1 MQDGTTRNVG
11 TATRPQTSIFA
22 GRSTGTTVQLV
33 KLSLL
38 RVRGCLGGISF
49 LLPALGATAILLGAP
64 STYAQV
70 VQGTLTGVV
79 TDSGGALLPNAS
91 VNVRSPETGFTRDA
105 KTNGEGIFNFNDL
118 QPGTYT
124 VTVSAE
130 GFANFQQNATPIL
143 ANATARV
150 NAVMRNATATQE
162 VTVTNAPPVLQTD
175 RAETNYNISAEQL
188 SELPT
193 TSTTGRNFQSLY
205 KLVPGSTPPAEQN
218 SQAANPGRSQAVN
231 VNGVSAGANSTRI
244 DGVLDQH
251 PYLPINVAYVPPE
264 DAIQNVN
271 VVTSAFN
278 AEQGIAGGAAVNV
291 ILKTGT
297 NAFHGGVF
305 EYNTITQFNAR
316 GFFQTPAALPRLPKY
331 VFNQYGGSVGGP
343 VLKNKLFFFTDWE
356 STHISQAISGFASV
370 PVAQLRTGNFSGTG
384 TTIYDPSTGTASGT
398 GKTAFAGNQVP
409 VSKAA
414 GLLLAKLPLPN
425 YGAAGAQVNNYFASA
440 SNLFSRD
447 EVDAKLNYNLSEATQ
462 VYGHYSVSRDTIS
475 DPQIFGPNPGGPTL
489 DGGQPGRAT
498 GLIQMIGLNG
508 THTFTPHVL
517 LDANAG
523 YTRFHVGAAA
533 DDLALGDYGTQTLGI
548 PGTNFN
554 GAALYGGIPFM
565 NISNY
570 TGLGNTNG
578 ANPFSFRD
586 AQYTGNVNLSYLR
599 GRHNLRFGGEYI
611 HTAINHFQP
620 QMGNPRGQFNFTGG
634 ATVLSGTNPNNFNS
648 FADFLLGDAN
658 SASKGIQTT
667 NPIAVRWSS
676 FGFYGQDTWEA
687 TKNLTITFG
696 ARYEYYTL
704 PVHDHAGIYQYDPS
718 VRSTIT
724 DATGTHT
731 VGTVLI
737 GGKGSTSQFAGIDN
751 GKGMIVPRLGID
763 YRVDDRTVV
772 RSGFGITVD
781 PQNFIDAR
789 NTYPA
794 QVNLTLNAPNSYT
807 IATNFTNGLP
817 AVPTPDISSGR
828 VPLPANIS
836 TYLFPNKERR
846 GYIESFNLAVQ
857 RQLVASFVADVAYV
871 GAKSI
876 RQLSEVNINA
886 APIGGAT
893 AGRALNT
900 TYGANTSTSDIFLQ
914 IPFRGSNYNGLQ
926 AQLSRRSA
934 KHVSTGIIYT
944 YSRAMNFFDNG
955 TGTLTFAYP
964 TYWDMNYARAGFNR
978 TNNFQWWSIAASPFG
993 RSGSYLKNGIAGR
1006 LLGGW
1011 QLQNILSWYSGTPFT
1026 VGASGASLNAPG
1038 NTQVADKLVS
1048 QVRILGAHNLVGSNR
1063 IYFDTT
1069 QVAQPT
1075 GVRFGNSGRN
1085 SIVGPGTFNL
1095 DSGVKRNFH
1104 LFESSELTLQIESFN
1119 VTNTPQFANPNAT
1132 VGSSTLGTITGTSGS
1147 NRRLRVSARVAF

>member
-1 MQDGTTRNVG
+1 MAGTT
-11 TATRPQTSIFA
+11 TASLPSATDCRPCRRDSSKPGKSLRQCARSCIGSVPLLISALATSA
-22 GRSTGTTVQLV
+22 VLV
-33 KLSLL
+33 SPLA
-38 RVRGCLGGISF
+38 F
-49 LLPALGATAILLGAP
+49 H
-64 STYAQV
+64 AQV
-70 VQGTLTGVV
+70 IQGTLTGVV
-79 TDSGGALLPNAS
+79 TDSSGGVLPNAS
-91 VNVRSPETGFTRDA
+91 VNVRSPETGFTREA
-105 KTNGEGIFNFNDL
+105 KTNGQGIFNFNDL

-124 VTVSAE
+124 VTISAE
-130 GFANFQQNATPIL
+130 GFANFQQNSTPIL

-150 NAVMRNATATQE
+150 NATMRTATTTQE
-162 VTVTNAPPVLQTD
+162 VNVTDAPPVLQTD
-175 RAETNYNISAEQL
+175 RAETNYNISEQQL

-193 TSTTGRNFQSLY
+193 TSSTGRNYQSLY

-231 VNGVSAGANSTRI
+231 VNGQSAGANSTRI
-244 DGVLDQH
+244 DGALDQH
-251 PYLPINVAYVPPE
+251 PYLPINVAYVPPQ
-264 DAIQNVN
+264 DAIQTVN

-278 AEQGIAGGAAVNV
+278 AEQGIAGGAAINV
-291 ILKTGT
+291 ILKSGT
-297 NAFHGGVF
+297 NSVHGSAF

-316 GFFQTPAALPRLPKY
+316 GVFQTPAALPRLPKY
-331 VFNQYGGSVGGP
+331 IFNQYGGSVGGP
-343 VLKNKLFFFTDWE
+343 ILKNKLFFFTDWE
-356 STHISQAISGFASV
+356 STHISQAISSFASV
-370 PVAQLRTGNFSGTG
+370 PVAQLRTGNFAGTG
-384 TTIYDPSTGTASGT
+384 TTIYDPTTGTATGT

-414 GLLLAKLPLPN
+414 NTLLAKLPLPN
-425 YGAAGAQVNNYFASA
+425 FGAPGAQVNNYFASA

-447 EVDAKLNYNLSEATQ
+447 EVDAKANYNLSEATQ

-489 DGGQPGRAT
+489 DGGQPGKAT
-498 GLIQMIGLNG
+498 GLIQMAVLNG

-533 DDLALGDYGTQTLGI
+533 DDLSLGDYGTQVLGI
-548 PGTNFN
+548 PGTNLN
-554 GAALYGGIPFM
+554 GSALYAGIPFM

-586 AQYTGNVNLSYLR
+586 AQYTGNVNLSYIR

-634 ATVLSGTNPNNFNS
+634 ATVQSGANPNNFNS

-667 NPIAVRWSS
+667 NPIGIRWSS

-687 TKNLTITFG
+687 SKDLTVTFG

-718 VRSTIT
+718 VRSTVT

-737 GGKGSTSQFAGIDN
+737 GGKGNTPQLAGIDN
-751 GKGMIVPRLGID
+751 GKGMIVPRIGLN
-763 YRVDDRTVV
+763 YRVDEKTVI
-772 RSGFGITVD
+772 RGGFGITVD
-781 PQNFIDAR
+781 PQNFIDSR

-807 IATNFTNGLP
+807 IATNFTTGLP
-817 AVPTPDISSGR
+817 AIVSPDINSGR
-828 VPLPANIS
+828 VPLPYNIS
-836 TYLFPNKERR
+836 TYSFPSKERR
-846 GYIESFNLAVQ
+846 GYIESFNLAFQ
-857 RQLVASFVADVAYV
+857 HQLPGAFVADVAYV
-871 GAKSI
+871 GARAI
-876 RQLSEVNINA
+876 RQLAEVNINA
-886 APIGGAT
+886 APIGGGT

-900 TYGANTSTSDIFLQ
+900 TYGANTSIADILLQ

-926 AQLSRRSA
+926 TQLSRRSA

-944 YSRAMNFFDNG
+944 YSRAMNFFDNAPA
-955 TGTLTFAYP
+955 TLTFAYP
-964 TYWDMNYARAGFNR
+964 TYFDMNYARAGYDR
-978 TNNFQWWSIAASPFG
+978 TNNFEFWSVAPSPFG
-993 RSGSYLKNGIAGR
+993 RDGSYLTHGIAGR
-1006 LLGGW
+1006 ILGGW
-1011 QLQNILSWYSGTPFT
+1011 QLQNVLSWYSGTPFT

-1038 NTQVADKLVS
+1038 NAQVADKLVS
-1048 QVRILGAHNLVGSNR
+1048 RVNILGAHNLVGANR
-1063 IYFDTT
+1063 VYFDTS

-1075 GVRFGNSGRN
+1075 GARFGNSGRN
-1085 SIVGPGTFNL
+1085 SLRGPGLFNL
-1095 DSGVKRNFH
+1095 DSGLKRSFH
-1104 LFESSELTLQIESFN
+1104 VYERSDLIFQIEAFN

-1132 VGSSTLGTITGTSGS
+1132 VGSSTLGTITSTAGN
-1147 NRRLRVSARVAF
+1147 NRRLRLSARIAF